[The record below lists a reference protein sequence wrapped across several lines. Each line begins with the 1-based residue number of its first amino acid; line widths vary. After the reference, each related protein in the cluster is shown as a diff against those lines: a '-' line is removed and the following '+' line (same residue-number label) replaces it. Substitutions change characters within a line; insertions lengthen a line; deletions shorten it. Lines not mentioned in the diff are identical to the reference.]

1 MKKALYRNPQ
11 LLRLHW
17 RRGTLTYLLALL
29 IIGVLALLSHYL
41 VQSIV
46 NQQEASARIVNL
58 AGRQRMLS
66 QRITLFAGQ
75 LLAEKNERSPTL
87 FPGEYLE
94 TVATMKKV
102 HQALMYG
109 STQMAIPAPSSVAVQ
124 RIFHEPPVN
133 LDQRLQ
139 AFFHLA
145 TQVVD
150 QSLGFPEREQAYQQL
165 RALARYDILNALDAL
180 VLQFQQDSEAAIA
193 KLQHFNRL
201 SLIGMLTTLLLEALF
216 IFRPLLISLYRR
228 EKQYLQLL
236 RKMDAEITHRVRFQA
251 FNDPLT
257 GLPNRLSMLEKIQTC
272 VDLARQ
278 NKSAL
283 VVISV
288 GLDRFKDIN
297 NSLGHDKGDEL
308 LIGIATRLETL
319 VKQYHGFLGRITGDE
334 FAIVLDQRKENLE
347 LVHLMQQLL
356 QAVAAPFEGEGFC
369 VQVTASLGLAFYADD
384 GASSRSLLMHANQ
397 AMRIAKDEGGRCFR
411 FFQPMMTSKMTRRIQ
426 LDQELRQAMTDC
438 SQLMLF
444 YQPKV
449 DLRNGRIC
457 GVEALLRWQH
467 PQQGMISP
475 AEFIP
480 IAEDSGLI
488 VELGDWVMVQAL
500 EQLVRWQQQGIT
512 VEMAINVSVKQLLRS
527 NISERIQSLAQ
538 QLGVAP
544 QQVQLEITENNIMDN
559 MSRIM
564 PQLQALTQQGFT
576 LAIDDFGTGHSS
588 LSRLRDL
595 PMKVLKIDKSFVAN
609 AMRDHKDAQL
619 VEAIVEIGHILNR
632 TIIAEGIE
640 TTEQMTLLQQ
650 LGCEEGQGYL
660 FARPMSA
667 EQVESILLQGS
678 IDIRN
683 EAMA

>member
-1 MKKALYRNPQ
+1 MKRALYQNPH

-29 IIGVLALLSHYL
+29 IIGILALLSHYL
-41 VQSIV
+41 VQRIV
-46 NQQEASARIVNL
+46 NQQEASARVVNL

-75 LLAEKNERSPTL
+75 LLAEKKQRSPTL
-87 FPGEYLE
+87 FPGEYLDAI
-94 TVATMKKV
+94 ATMNKV
-102 HQALMYG
+102 HQALMHG
-109 STQMAIPAPSSVAVQ
+109 SVSMAIPAPSSKAIQ
-124 RIFHEPPVN
+124 QIFHQPPVD

-139 AFFHLA
+139 VFFRLA
-145 TQVVD
+145 KQVVD
-150 QSLGFPEREQAYQQL
+150 QSLTLPEREQAYLQL
-165 RALARYDILNALDAL
+165 RASARYDILNALDTL
-180 VLQFQQDSEAAIA
+180 VLQFQQDSEAAIV
-193 KLQHFNRL
+193 KLQRYNRL
-201 SLIGMLTTLLLEALF
+201 SLIGMLSTLLLEALF
-216 IFRPLLISLYRR
+216 IFRPLLVSLYRR
-228 EKQYLQLL
+228 EKQYLRLL
-236 RKMDAEITHRVRFQA
+236 WKMDSEIAHRVRFQA

-257 GLPNRLSMLEKIQTC
+257 CLPNRLSMLEKIQTC
-272 VDLARQ
+272 VDLAQQ

-308 LIGIATRLETL
+308 LVGIATRLETL
-319 VKQYHGFLGRITGDE
+319 VKHYRGFLGRITGDE
-334 FAIVLDQRKENLE
+334 FAVVLDQRKDNLE
-347 LVHLMQQLL
+347 LVQLMRELL
-356 QAVAAPFEGEGFC
+356 QAVAAPFEGDGFC

-384 GASSRSLLMHANQ
+384 GASARSLLMHANQ

-449 DLRNGRIC
+449 DLRDGRIC
-457 GVEALLRWQH
+457 GVEALLRWKH

-488 VELGDWVMVQAL
+488 VELGDWVMVRAL
-500 EQLVRWQQQGIT
+500 EQLAQWQQQGMA
-512 VEMAINVSVKQLLRS
+512 VDVAINVSVKQLLRS
-527 NISERIQSLAQ
+527 NISERIQTLAQ
-538 QLGVAP
+538 QLGVAS
-544 QQVQLEITENNIMDN
+544 QHVQLEITENNIMDN

-609 AMRDHKDAQL
+609 ALRDQKDVQL
-619 VEAIVEIGHILNR
+619 VEAIIEIGHILNR

-640 TTEQMTLLQQ
+640 TAEQMALLQQ

-660 FARPMSA
+660 FARPMAA
-667 EQVESILLQGS
+667 EQLEPLLRQGT
-678 IDIRN
+678 IDIRH